1 MSIKSNEIFSF
12 VTFFRDEMGKINRL
26 NNLFEKDP
34 NREIVTNYLKAQYIE
49 IGKGKIDFDKLV
61 MRKIKI
67 TDLDLSYKLDDEQ
80 DRKEVIYK
88 EVYFVDGLLDELR
101 KVYKSDKDIM
111 DNLLSIDEVGIVN
124 YIFPIQNV
132 FCNYTST
139 KSVMIVLEDFV
150 DFILSNLVC
159 FYDEH
164 NNLIKFDCDEK
175 TKALKISYLLN
186 TQNELVAGQCR
197 HLFNNCSEYN
207 SGINCIYRNNYGIL
221 DVKNIISF
229 ASILSYIKKK
239 ADFINTTNTDH
250 DLYKVFKVLY
260 YGFIT
265 SFNEELSY
273 IVSDE
278 KVKELNLSKEEYN
291 LDGLL
296 KETFDI
302 IMYLV
307 ENYDDLA
314 SKTSGNLD
322 MLLYSKYEF
331 ELATLARKYNRTIKR
346 VLDYYMEETVQTA
359 Q

>member
-1 MSIKSNEIFSF
+1 MAIKSNEIFSF
-12 VTFFRDEMGKINRL
+12 VNFFRDEMGKINRL

-34 NREIVTNYLKAQYIE
+34 NREIITNYLKSQYME
-49 IGKGKIDFDKLV
+49 IGDGKIDFDKLV

-88 EVYFVDGLLDELR
+88 EVYFVDGLLDEFR
-101 KVYKSDKDIM
+101 KQFKSDKEIM
-111 DNLLSIDEVGIVN
+111 DNLLSIDEVGIIN
-124 YIFPIQNV
+124 YICPIQNI
-132 FCNYTST
+132 FCNYTTT

-150 DFILSNLVC
+150 DFVLSNLLY

-164 NNLIKFDCDEK
+164 NNLIEFDDENS
-175 TKALKISYLLN
+175 KALKITYLYN
-186 TQNELVAGQCR
+186 TQNELAAGTCR
-197 HLFNNCSEYN
+197 DFFNNYSEYY
-207 SGINCIYRNNYGIL
+207 SGINYMYRNNFGIL
-221 DVKNIISF
+221 DVKDIISF
-229 ASILSYIKKK
+229 ASILSYVAKKV
-239 ADFINTTNTDH
+239 DFVNTTNTDH

-265 SFNEELSY
+265 NFHDDLGRVLS
-273 IVSDE
+273 DQ
-278 KVKELNLSKEEYN
+278 KVKELNLSKEEYD

-296 KETFDI
+296 KETFDA

-314 SKTSGNLD
+314 VRNSGNLD
-322 MLLYSKYEF
+322 MLLYSKYEL
-331 ELATLARKYNRTIKR
+331 ELATIARKYDKVIKRTIEKCR
-346 VLDYYMEETVQTA
+346 EETVQTA

>member
-1 MSIKSNEIFSF
+1 MAIKSNEIFSF
-12 VTFFRDEMGKINRL
+12 VNFFRDEMGKINRL

-34 NREIVTNYLKAQYIE
+34 NREIITNYLKSQYIE

-111 DNLLSIDEVGIVN
+111 DNLLSIDEVGVLN
-124 YIFPIQNV
+124 YILPIQNV

-139 KSVMIVLEDFV
+139 KSVMIILEDFV
-150 DFILSNLVC
+150 DFILSNLIC
-159 FYDEH
+159 FYDE
-164 NNLIKFDCDEK
+164 NNNRIKFDDEK
-175 TKALKISYLLN
+175 SKALKISYLLT
-186 TQNELVAGQCR
+186 TQNELVAGSCKN
-197 HLFNNCSEYN
+197 LFSNCTEYN
-207 SGINCIYRNNYGIL
+207 SGINHIYRDNFGIL
-221 DVKNIISF
+221 DVKDIISF
-229 ASILSYIKKK
+229 ASILSYIKNKV
-239 ADFINTTNTDH
+239 DFVNTTNTDH
-250 DLYKVFKVLY
+250 DLYKVFKALY

-265 SFNEELSY
+265 DFHDEYNYSFIL
-273 IVSDE
+273 SDE

-296 KETFDI
+296 KETFDA

-307 ENYDDLA
+307 ENYDDLE

-322 MLLYSKYEF
+322 MLLYSKYEL
-331 ELATLARKYNRTIKR
+331 ELVTITRKYNKVIKR
-346 VLDYYMEETVQTA
+346 VLDNHTKEII
-359 Q
+359 

>member
-1 MSIKSNEIFSF
+1 MAIKSNEIFSF

-34 NREIVTNYLKAQYIE
+34 NREIITNYLKSQYNGIAN
-49 IGKGKIDFDKLV
+49 GKVDFDKLV
-61 MRKIKI
+61 MRKVKI

-88 EVYFVDGLLDELR
+88 EVYFVDGLLDEFR
-101 KVYKSDKDIM
+101 KQFKTDKEIM
-111 DNLLSIDEVGIVN
+111 DNLLSIDEVGILN
-124 YIFPIQNV
+124 YVDPIQNV
-132 FCNYTST
+132 FCNYTTT

-150 DFILSNLVC
+150 DFVLSNLIC

-164 NNLIKFDCDEK
+164 NNFVELYSDGKS
-175 TKALKISYLLN
+175 KALKITYLQN
-186 TQNELVAGQCR
+186 TQNELAAGSCR
-197 HLFNNCSEYN
+197 ALFNTCNDYL
-207 SGINCIYRNNYGIL
+207 SGITYMYRDNFGVL
-221 DVKNIISF
+221 DVKDVISF
-229 ASILSYIKKK
+229 AAILSYIKNKV
-239 ADFINTTNTDH
+239 DFVNTTNTDH
-250 DLYKVFKVLY
+250 DLYKVFKVLF

-265 SFNEELSY
+265 DFYDKFGFIL
-273 IVSDE
+273 SDE

-296 KETFDI
+296 KETFDA

-314 SKTSGNLD
+314 GRNSGNLD
-322 MLLYSKYEF
+322 MLLYSKYEL
-331 ELATLARKYNRTIKR
+331 ELATITRKYTKTIKR
-346 VLDYYMEETVQTA
+346 TLASYREETA